1 MSMESPELQL
11 MRSWRGMLTQERLAA
26 EDWLGYVPGMR
37 RLWESS
43 EQKGMDEQILF
54 DVQPGTEEYLNCLG
68 LQDGD

>member
-1 MSMESPELQL
+1 

-26 EDWLGYVPGMR
+26 EDWLGYVPGVR

-54 DVQPGTEEYLNCLG
+54 DVQPGTEEYLN
-68 LQDGD
+68 